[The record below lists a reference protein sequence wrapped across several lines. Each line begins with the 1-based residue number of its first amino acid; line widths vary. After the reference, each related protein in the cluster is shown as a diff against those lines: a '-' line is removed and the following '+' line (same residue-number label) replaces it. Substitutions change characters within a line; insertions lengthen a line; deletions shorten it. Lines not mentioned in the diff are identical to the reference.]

1 MITKHTETIV
11 VIGNGM
17 VGHRF
22 CEKLVEFDASRH
34 YRIVTFCEEP
44 RAAYDRVGLTSFFAH
59 RDAEKLML
67 ANLEWYKRN
76 GIDIHIGDRA
86 NRIDRK
92 KRIVHSDNGQKIK
105 YDHVVLATGSYP
117 FVPPIEGVK
126 LRGVF
131 VYRTIEDLQRIIAY
145 GKNVK
150 RAAVIGGGLL
160 GLEAAKAAY
169 DLGLE
174 THVIEFAPRLMP
186 RQVDEAGSRLL
197 VREIERLGVK
207 VHLNKATKEI
217 QGEGCVQRMVFG
229 DDDVLDVDMIIVSA
243 GIRPRDELARDCGIE
258 VGERGG
264 VMVDDALKTSDPG
277 IYAIGEVAL
286 HDSMIYG
293 LVAPG
298 YEMAEIVAANLCD
311 HARTFASSDMS
322 TKLKLMGVDV
332 ASFGD
337 YEAGPERAQ
346 PLVFEDPFGGVYKKL
361 LFSLDGTQ
369 LLGGVLVG
377 DAADYGVLSAL
388 ARGTA
393 PLPCQPGELMLGSRQ
408 ESPLGADAMPDEAQ
422 VCSCNNVT
430 KGTICGAMRDQDLT
444 TLADVKRCTQAGTGC
459 GGCLPLVTDLVNA
472 ELAAA
477 GKTVNTDLCEHFS
490 HTRQELFDIIQVKQI
505 RSFDALMRDHGSGD
519 GCEICK
525 PAVASILASLWNEQ
539 VTDAP
544 HQTLQDTNDRFLA
557 NMQRG
562 GLYSVVPRVPG
573 GEITPDKLVTLGQV
587 AKRFGLYTKITGGQ
601 RVDLFGAQVQQLPEI
616 WEELV
621 NAGFESGHAYGKSL
635 RTVKSC
641 VGTSWC
647 RYGVQDSVAFAIRLE
662 ERYRGV
668 RSPHK
673 IKMGVSGC
681 VRECAEA
688 QSKDVGLVATENGY
702 NLYVGGNGG
711 AKPRHA
717 ELLATDIDEPTA
729 IKYIDRFLAYY
740 IRTADK
746 LTRTAGWMEKMED
759 GIEQLKRVVIEDSLG
774 ICEELESQMQYLVD
788 TYKCEW
794 KEVVNDPEKRKL
806 FRQFVNT
813 DETETG
819 IEIVAERGQ
828 HRPADW
834 PKDVVPI
841 SELSAGLRRSGDD
854 AGDPALAR
862 ATEHDSPSTTRPK
875 PVRPLRSTWVNV
887 GEVADFPENGGATV
901 KYGKVQIAV
910 FNFTSRGEWYACQN
924 MCPHKKAFVLSRG
937 IIGSAG
943 ETPKI
948 SCPLHKKPF
957 SLQTGESL
965 SGEDMAVKV
974 FPVKIDG
981 TTVLLE
987 LPPQEQLDALL
998 ATERHCVRS
1007 CQTNSFDASEHA
1019 ADAAELQATADVPV

>member
-1 MITKHTETIV
+1 MITKKTETIV

-22 CEKLVEFDASRH
+22 CEKLVEFDESRH

-67 ANLEWYKRN
+67 ANLDWYRRN
-76 GIDIHIGDRA
+76 GIEIHIGDRA
-86 NRIDRK
+86 NRIDREQAV
-92 KRIVHSDNGQKIK
+92 VHSEQGQSIK

-117 FVPPIEGVK
+117 FVPPINGVK

-131 VYRTIEDLQRIIAY
+131 VYRTIADLQRIIEY
-145 GKNVK
+145 GKDVK

-186 RQVDEAGSRLL
+186 RQVDEVGSRLL
-197 VREIERLGVK
+197 VREIESLGVQ

-217 QGEGCVQRMVFG
+217 AGNGRVERMVFG
-229 DDDVLDVDMIIVSA
+229 DGDTLDIDMIIISA
-243 GIRPRDELARDCGIE
+243 GIRPRDELARDCGLD

-264 VMVDDALKTSDPG
+264 VTVDDALQTSDPR
-277 IYAIGEVAL
+277 IFAIGDVAL
-286 HDSMIYG
+286 HGSMIYG

-298 YEMAEIVAANLCD
+298 YEMAEIVAGNFCD
-311 HARTFASSDMS
+311 RPMSFSASDMS

-337 YEAGPERAQ
+337 YEAGPERAR

-361 LFSLDGTQ
+361 LFNREGTR
-369 LLGGVLVG
+369 LLGGILVG
-377 DAADYGVLSAL
+377 DANDYGVLSAL
-388 ARGTA
+388 AKNDT
-393 PLPCQPGELMLGSRQ
+393 PLPCQPGELIVGQGGSP
-408 ESPLGADAMPDEAQ
+408 SLGADAMTDDAQ

-430 KGTICGAMRDQDLT
+430 KGSIRAAIRGGDLT
-444 TLADVKRCTQAGTGC
+444 TIGDLKACTQAGTGC
-459 GGCLPLVTDLVNA
+459 GGCLPLVTDLLNA
-472 ELAAA
+472 ELAAS
-477 GKTVNTDLCEHFS
+477 GKEVNTDLCEHFA
-490 HTRQELFDIIQVKQI
+490 HTRQELFEIVQVKQL
-505 RSFDALMRDHGSGD
+505 RTFDELLEHHGQGD

-539 VTDAP
+539 ITDPA

-573 GEITPDKLVTLGQV
+573 GEITPEKLMTLGRV

-641 VGTSWC
+641 VGTTWC
-647 RYGVQDSVAFAIRLE
+647 RYGVQDSVGFAIRLE
-662 ERYRGV
+662 QRYRGV

-673 IKMGVSGC
+673 LKMGVSGC

-688 QSKDVGLVATENGY
+688 QCKDVGLVATENGY

-711 AKPRHA
+711 ANPRHA
-717 ELLATDIDEPTA
+717 ELLATDIDEATA
-729 IKYIDRFLAYY
+729 IKYIDRFLIYY

-746 LTRTAGWMEKMED
+746 LTRTAVWIEKLE
-759 GIEQLKRVVIEDSLG
+759 GGVERLKEVVIDDRLG
-774 ICEELESQMQYLVD
+774 LCQELESQMQFLVD
-788 TYKCEW
+788 TYRCEW
-794 KEVVNDPEKRKL
+794 KQVVDDPEKRRL

-813 DETETG
+813 EETEPG
-819 IEIVAERGQ
+819 IEFVTEREQ
-828 HRPADW
+828 QRPADW
-834 PKDVVPI
+834 PPDVVPI
-841 SELSAGLRRSGDD
+841 TEL
-854 AGDPALAR
+854 R
-862 ATEHDSPSTTRPK
+862 ATRPGPDRGRRTPRQSTPEAANRYAK
-875 PVRPLRSTWVNV
+875 RWVDV
-887 GEVADFPENGGATV
+887 GRTSDFPENGGAAI

-937 IIGSAG
+937 IVGNTG
-943 ETPKI
+943 EAPKV

-965 SGEDMAVKV
+965 SGEEFAVKV
-974 FPVKIDG
+974 FPVKVEADH
-981 TTVLLE
+981 VLLE
-987 LPPQEQLDALL
+987 LPPEPQLNALL
-998 ATERHCVRS
+998 ATDLHCVSACDVSAR
-1007 CQTNSFDASEHA
+1007 D
-1019 ADAAELQATADVPV
+1019 ADAAGAAGDARAGSDLTSEESSCRV